1 MHDYSKFDDKKLS
14 EMLSN
19 VNKKIATISQTKTHF
34 TALPQMKMHQQ
45 SIIMEMRSRVESK
58 KNEMYNKF
66 WPSDSKIIGED

>member
-1 MHDYSKFDDKKLS
+1 MHDYSQFDDKKLS

-19 VNKKIATISQTKTHF
+19 VNKKIATISRTKTHF

-45 SIIMEMRSRVESK
+45 SIIMEMRSRVEAK
-58 KNEMYNKF
+58 KNAMYNKF